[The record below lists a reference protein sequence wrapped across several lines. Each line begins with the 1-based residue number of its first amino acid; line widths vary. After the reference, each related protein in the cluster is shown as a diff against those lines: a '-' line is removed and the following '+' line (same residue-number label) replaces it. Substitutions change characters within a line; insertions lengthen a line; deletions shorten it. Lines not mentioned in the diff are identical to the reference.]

1 MRRGTEQGH
10 GKLTELEGWTHM
22 PRYKDNPNVLTMVYV
37 DTQRL
42 TDTHK
47 ETDTHTAVTGKDT
60 HMPKSR
66 GILRCPY
73 TQTPRDTCRYTQTQ
87 GIYRHTHRDSY
98 VSQAH

>member
-1 MRRGTEQGH
+1 
-10 GKLTELEGWTHM
+10 M